1 MNRNGILIIED
12 DREMCEELAEILRM
26 EGYAVDQ
33 ANDGNEGKKMVDKC
47 DYDVVLL
54 DLKLP
59 GIGGSKLIRHIK
71 KNRQARVIVITGKPL
86 TSELHEMLE
95 PEDQE
100 DLDAIELADEFVEKP
115 FNIEAVLHTIR
126 KLMGES
132 ARPVSTQDED
142 IREPE
147 TDP

>member
-26 EGYAVDQ
+26 EGYAVGQ
-33 ANDGNEGKKMVDKC
+33 ANDGDEGKKMVDKG

-59 GIGGSKLIRHIK
+59 GISGSELIRHIK
-71 KNRQARVIVITGKPL
+71 KNMQARVIVITGKPL

-95 PEDQE
+95 PEDRE
-100 DLDAIELADEFVEKP
+100 DLDAIELADEFAEKP
-115 FNIEAVLHTIR
+115 FRIEAVLRTIR
-126 KLMGES
+126 KLMDES
-132 ARPVSTQDED
+132 AGPASSQNAPV
-142 IREPE
+142 REPE

>member
-26 EGYAVDQ
+26 EGYSVDQ
-33 ANDGNEGKKMVDKC
+33 ANDGNEGKKMVDKG

-59 GIGGSKLIRHIK
+59 GISGSELIRHIK
-71 KNRQARVIVITGKPL
+71 KNREASVIVITGKPL

-100 DLDAIELADEFVEKP
+100 DLDTIELADEFAEKP
-115 FNIEAVLHTIR
+115 FKIEAVLRTIR
-126 KLMGES
+126 KLMDES
-132 ARPVSTQDED
+132 AGPASSQDAPV
-142 IREPE
+142 RETE

>member
-1 MNRNGILIIED
+1 MSRNGILIIED

-33 ANDGNEGKKMVDKC
+33 ANDGNEGKKMVDSG

-59 GIGGSKLIRHIK
+59 GISGSELIRHIN

-100 DLDAIELADEFVEKP
+100 DLDAVELADEFVEKP
-115 FNIEAVLHTIR
+115 FNIEVVLSTIR
-126 KLMGES
+126 KLMDEG
-132 ARPVSTQDED
+132 AKPVSSQETD
-142 IREPE
+142 IRKPG